1 MKHFIKHTCKI
12 ASYLLEQ
19 LITTFVNSGK
29 TFGFNSFMSFSPG
42 FLTVPHKKSSVQTGR
57 RFNPLHHT
65 AFALILLCTIPLL
78 NSCTTVKEYE
88 KNKLNDAEMVLGNRT
103 IEKTELSFQSYREG
117 SSGANAGKVGGGCGC
132 N

>member
-1 MKHFIKHTCKI
+1 MKHIIKIVWVC
-12 ASYLLEQ
+12 
-19 LITTFVNSGK
+19 
-29 TFGFNSFMSFSPG
+29 FSA
-42 FLTVPHKKSSVQTGR
+42 TVLSAVQ
-57 RFNPLHHT
+57 
-65 AFALILLCTIPLL
+65 
-78 NSCTTVKEYE
+78 SCTAVKEYE